1 MTLTEWAERW
11 GVPHQAFAELIACSI
26 VPSEPDE
33 LVGGKSEAYVQSA
46 VRLAAPYKGL
56 YLWRNNVGA
65 GSVANLK
72 ELCDDCRRCAR
83 RIIRWGLGNDSK
95 KINDVMKSADLI
107 GIEKKLVTADMV
119 GSFIGKFH
127 SIETKAEDWQFSG
140 TQQEVAQLAWS
151 TLINSL
157 GGSAKIVKSASS
169 L

>member
-1 MTLTEWAERW
+1 MTLAEWAERW
-11 GVPHQAFAELIACSI
+11 GIPPQAFAELAACSI

-33 LVGGKSEAYVQSA
+33 LVGNKSEAYVQSA

-65 GSVANLK
+65 GSVSNLR
-72 ELCDDCRRCAR
+72 ELCDDCRRHAR
-83 RIIRWGLGNDSK
+83 RVIRWGLGNDSK

-107 GIEKKLVTADMV
+107 GIEKKLITADMV
-119 GSFIGKFH
+119 GSHIGKFH
-127 SIETKAEDWQFSG
+127 SIETKSENWRYSG
-140 TQQEVAQLAWS
+140 TQEENAQLAWS

-157 GGSAKIVKSASS
+157 GGSAKIVNSASS